1 MDLASVR
8 DDDCQSCELFDPAE
22 VWNSLSCR
30 NFRKASLL
38 QMVVEGLFQVET
50 LELAAILRRQ
60 VCARSKEVVYENS
73 VAV

>member
-1 MDLASVR
+1 MDLTTIR
-8 DDDCQSCELFDPAE
+8 DNNRQSCELFDPTE
-22 VWNSLSCR
+22 VWDSLSRR

-60 VCARSKEVVYENS
+60 VCPRS
-73 VAV
+73 